1 MIDNGIKSAMES
13 AGLQVGAKEPDQV
26 QEQNKGAD
34 APSVGNDTVESV
46 VKPEEGTA
54 QAPVKEENKFDISSL
69 NNYLGEGYSFENA
82 DQLKESLSY
91 KDKVGDLTKKLEEKT
106 AFEEKYNSLK
116 DKVGQSKN
124 VFANETIQK
133 MNEILK
139 SHPDKD
145 PVIMNKILS
154 TDFSLDNL
162 QSQLDIL
169 LTKEQLDS
177 PAQTASQ
184 DTRLKAMLQGY
195 GVNIEDEEMLNPDNW
210 SEVVKYRIEQDA
222 RKANTELSKM
232 KDVKVPEEIDFDGM
246 QTKALEELNSRKEK
260 WTDVS
265 KEIAS
270 GIDKIPLD
278 LGDGD
283 VIDFEIPE
291 SFREAVVESSV
302 SQGMTYGQDPSEEST
317 KHLQDWVS
325 DQAKILYMDKMLK
338 TVKNHVETKLKEKN
352 MEEVH
357 NEQKPNTTEAP
368 SKEVQNNISSKYK
381 EKHSQSVD
389 WRNRKF
395 G

>member
-1 MIDNGIKSAMES
+1 MKSAMES
-13 AGLQVGAKEPDQV
+13 AGLQVGGNVPE

-34 APSVGNDTVESV
+34 APSVGSEAVDTVE
-46 VKPEEGTA
+46 KPAEEAA
-54 QAPVKEENKFDISSL
+54 QAPAKEENKFDISSL

-91 KDKVGDLTKKLEEKT
+91 KDKVGDLTKKLEEKA

-116 DKVGQSKN
+116 DKVGQTKN

-145 PVIMNKILS
+145 TVVMNKILS
-154 TDFSLDNL
+154 TDFSADNL
-162 QSQLDIL
+162 QGQLDIL

-232 KDVKVPEEIDFDGM
+232 KDVEVPEEIDFDGM

-260 WTDVS
+260 WTNVS
-265 KEIAS
+265 KEVAT
-270 GIDKIPLD
+270 GIDKISLD

-291 SFREAVVESSV
+291 SFREAVVESAV
-302 SQGMTYGQDPSEEST
+302 NQGMSYGQDPSEETS
-317 KHLQDWVS
+317 KHLNDWVS